1 MDREPSA
8 PLKAFQIQLTRSLV
22 AYGHGL
28 CTHGLKLTGESE
40 KTPVLSAVT
49 LVEVSRF
56 CAMFTLLQGSAMEGR
71 WASSLMGVSLRS
83 RAGGFTGAIA
93 A

>member
-8 PLKAFQIQLTRSLV
+8 PLKVFLIQLTCSPV

-28 CTHGLKLTGESE
+28 CTHELKLTGESE
-40 KTPVLSAVT
+40 KAPVPSAVT
-49 LVEVSRF
+49 PVEVST
-56 CAMFTLLQGSAMEGR
+56 MFTLLQGSAMEGR
-71 WASSLMGVSLRS
+71 RASSLMS
-83 RAGGFTGAIA
+83 AGGSGGAIA